1 MIFVIIIIFTE
12 ASTKNGPTNFVGLA
26 SSTPREHMMP
36 RLFWHFV
43 VRRSSAEFP
52 NGALDALLAPAR
64 PVAMD
69 RRRRLPK
76 GDMRCQERRV
86 RGAPTKATPHP
97 GEALMECQGSWA
109 ASTLTA
115 SAGAWSLSR
124 GCDGVAVE
132 GNGTG
137 RTGMAVEGVR
147 W

>member
-1 MIFVIIIIFTE
+1 
-12 ASTKNGPTNFVGLA
+12 
-26 SSTPREHMMP
+26 
-36 RLFWHFV
+36 
-43 VRRSSAEFP
+43 
-52 NGALDALLAPAR
+52 
-64 PVAMD
+64 MD

-97 GEALMECQGSWA
+97 GEALTECQGIWA

-115 SAGAWSLSR
+115 SGGAWSLSR